1 MYKLQGVGIISTV
14 ATCLMLLIIMGS
26 GFLLG
31 SKLVRDYKTQV
42 IMRECD
48 VIDSALSRYS
58 LSHVHIQ
65 DDTVN
70 YSGTTTVIN
79 YTKDRSYPASLED
92 LGVLRDE
99 QGYFSDIIDLS
110 KFDYSVSVDA
120 HTNLTT
126 YTLGV
131 ELPNGYYYTS
141 PLSGQ

>member
-1 MYKLQGVGIISTV
+1 
-14 ATCLMLLIIMGS
+14 MLLIIMGS

-42 IMRECD
+42 IMRGCD

-58 LSHVHIQ
+58 RSHVHIQ
-65 DDTVN
+65 DDTVS

-79 YTKDRSYPASLED
+79 YTKDRSYPASLAD

>member
-65 DDTVN
+65 DDTVS

-79 YTKDRSYPASLED
+79 YTKDRSYPASLAD